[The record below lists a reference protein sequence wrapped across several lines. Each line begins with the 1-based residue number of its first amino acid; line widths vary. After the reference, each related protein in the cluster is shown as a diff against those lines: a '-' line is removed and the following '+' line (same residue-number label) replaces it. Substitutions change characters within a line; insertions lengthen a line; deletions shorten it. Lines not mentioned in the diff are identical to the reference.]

1 MPRFTPPPADAVR
14 ARLLDA
20 ARDEFAAHGV
30 DGAKVE
36 RIAAAADSNKAQ
48 LFHYFGG
55 KDGLSE
61 ALLVQTAA
69 ELSAEAPLDVDD
81 LPEYAG
87 RLHDAY
93 VRRPWVPRLLTWHR
107 LDGRAVESLEGA
119 RADAVA
125 EVERAQRAGVLPRT
139 FRPAVLLGLVE
150 HLAAFWAETT
160 PEAEGSVAAV
170 APQRRRQAVVDAVAA
185 LLGRSGDSRPRG
197 SSLGA

>member
-20 ARDEFAAHGV
+20 ARDEFASQGV
-30 DGAKVE
+30 TGAKVE

-55 KDGLSE
+55 KDGLYE
-61 ALLVQTAA
+61 ALLEQTAT
-69 ELSAEAPLDVDD
+69 ELAAEAPLDVDD
-81 LPEYAG
+81 LAEYAG

-93 VRRPWVPRLLTWHR
+93 TRRPWVPRLLTWHR
-107 LDGRAVESLEGA
+107 LEGRPVESLAGA

-125 EVERAQRAGVLPRT
+125 TVEAAQRAGVLPRT

-150 HLAAFWAETT
+150 HLAAFWAETA
-160 PEAEGSVAAV
+160 PEAEGPVAAV

-185 LLGRSGDSRPRG
+185 LLGRSADSRPRG

>member
-20 ARDEFAAHGV
+20 ARDEFASQGV
-30 DGAKVE
+30 TGAKVE

-55 KDGLSE
+55 KDGLYE
-61 ALLVQTAA
+61 ALLEQTAT
-69 ELSAEAPLDVDD
+69 ELAAEAPLDVDD
-81 LPEYAG
+81 LAEYAG

-93 VRRPWVPRLLTWHR
+93 TRRPWVPRLLTWHR
-107 LDGRAVESLEGA
+107 LEGRPVESLAGA

-125 EVERAQRAGVLPRT
+125 TVEAAQRAGALPRT

-150 HLAAFWAETT
+150 HLAVFWAETA

-170 APQRRRQAVVDAVAA
+170 APQRRRQAVVEAVAA

>member
-20 ARDEFAAHGV
+20 ARDEFASQGV
-30 DGAKVE
+30 TGAKVE
-36 RIAAAADSNKAQ
+36 RIAVAADSNKAQ

-55 KDGLSE
+55 KDGLYE
-61 ALLVQTAA
+61 ALLEQTAT
-69 ELSAEAPLDVDD
+69 ELAAEAPLDVGD
-81 LPEYAG
+81 LAEYAG

-93 VRRPWVPRLLTWHR
+93 TRRPWVPRLLTWHR
-107 LDGRAVESLEGA
+107 LEGRPVESLEGF

-125 EVERAQRAGVLPRT
+125 TVEAAQRAGVLPRT

-150 HLAAFWAETT
+150 HLAAFWAETA
-160 PEAEGSVAAV
+160 PEAEGPVAAV

-185 LLGRSGDSRPRG
+185 LLGRSADSRPHG